1 MSACSLPLRVWRL
14 EPWGYPTRSQ
24 FAITHL
30 KFPAGSSNKGRHQYL
45 RHLAVAYRLFLV
57 LYWTFWVLYSSV
69 GGDGPPTWWWCVYVT
84 DWSAALMGGY
94 FWAAFLAIIF
104 SRTRFLDTAAW
115 FLHDIACPLSLMVAI
130 LYWGMG
136 SDAPVTGIS
145 VNFHGVNALLMAIDL
160 ALSRYPYHLKH
171 FLPAAGFIVSYLIF
185 NGLFWRYTGTVI
197 YGPLNYSMMLL
208 ALGSVF
214 GALFVIL
221 PCTHLLCWR
230 WELGW
235 FAYSEKRRYL
245 LARKTSVEDLIPSP
259 YNAHRMQQKKEEE
272 QQEKEAEEEEE
283 MRRKRGQQSGGGEE
297 DLQRNMGKDMEEG
310 GREGLFP
317 CRLPSRTGCWPRG
330 VSLLWRI
337 MMRRDGRGGKI

>member
-1 MSACSLPLRVWRL
+1 
-14 EPWGYPTRSQ
+14 
-24 FAITHL
+24 
-30 KFPAGSSNKGRHQYL
+30 
-45 RHLAVAYRLFLV
+45 
-57 LYWTFWVLYSSV
+57 
-69 GGDGPPTWWWCVYVT
+69 
-84 DWSAALMGGY
+84 MGGY

-310 GREGLFP
+310 GEGGVVPLPPPLSDRVLATRRIPSLEDYDEEGREG
-317 CRLPSRTGCWPRG
+317 REDIREEVGDGPRSDYG
-330 VSLLWRI
+330 EEGREGKEGIREEVG
-337 MMRRDGRGGKI
+337 DGRGGVVVGDEEDTRYVTAAVGGATGTATAVVTVERLKE